1 MNVSQGKILTAI
13 AAGVAAAM
21 ISAGAW
27 SQPVTVNPG
36 DNNVTIPTYTGPVPT
51 YHRARLDRNPG
62 RYGAYRHHPGA
73 DQLLTNTR

>member
-1 MNVSQGKILTAI
+1 MNVSQGKILTGI

-36 DNNVTIPTYTGPVPT
+36 DNNLTIPTYTGPVPT
-51 YHRARLDRNPG
+51 FVCVVRVGSDRNPG
-62 RYGAYRHHPGA
+62 RYGPYRHHPGA
-73 DQLLTNTR
+73 DQF